1 MCTEKVKIKL
11 FTTYCSQ
18 LYCSHLWQ
26 FREFE
31 KSYRKVKVA
40 YNNVFRF
47 FLRLPRDP
55 EGRPCSASQMFVNR
69 KVKSFQEI
77 IRNVVYKFQSRLNNS
92 GNELVKSTLFVQI
105 KETSKLR
112 KHWHKL
118 LYKQD
123 VDGD

>member
-1 MCTEKVKIKL
+1 M
-11 FTTYCSQ
+11 
-18 LYCSHLWQ
+18 
-26 FREFE
+26 
-31 KSYRKVKVA
+31 KVA